1 MMVSGETRLAALIGA
16 PARHSLS
23 PAIHNA
29 AFASTGLDWVF
40 LAFEVSAGHAGPA
53 LDAMRALPIEGLSVT
68 MPHKTD
74 VAHLVDDL
82 TDDAR
87 RLDAVNCVVRDGQRL
102 VGHNT
107 DGLGFL
113 ASLAEGADGF
123 TPRDRRCVV
132 VGAGGAARAVIAA
145 LAGAGAREVI
155 VTNRTPERAEVAAR
169 LGGDVGRVG
178 LVENLI
184 RDLEAA
190 DLVVHA
196 TSVGMDGH
204 ALALGTEA
212 VAAIAPHS
220 VVADLIYSPRTTPL
234 LAAARRRGLT
244 TVDGLGMLVHQAAA
258 AFTLWT
264 GRPAPVAV
272 MAEAAEAGLG
282 ASQ

>member
-1 MMVSGETRLAALIGA
+1 MVVSGETRLAALIGA

-29 AFASTGLDWVF
+29 AFASTGVDWVF
-40 LAFEVSAGHAGPA
+40 LAFEVGPGHAGAA
-53 LDAMRALPIEGLSVT
+53 LDAMRVLPIEGLSVT

-82 TDDAR
+82 TDEAH

-107 DGLGFL
+107 DGMGFL
-113 ASLAEGADGF
+113 ASLVEGADGF
-123 TPRDRRCVV
+123 EPRGRRCVV

-145 LAGAGAREVI
+145 LAGAGAGEVI

-169 LGGDVGRVG
+169 LAGDVGRVG
-178 LVENLI
+178 RVEDLV
-184 RDLEAA
+184 RDLSAA

-196 TSVGMDGH
+196 TSVGMDGQG
-204 ALALGTEA
+204 LALGPEA
-212 VAAIAPHS
+212 VAAIAAHG
-220 VVADLIYSPRTTPL
+220 VVVDLIYSPRTTPL
-234 LAAARRRGLT
+234 LAAARQRGLT
-244 TVDGLGMLVHQAAA
+244 TVGGLGMLVHQAAA

-264 GRPAPVAV
+264 GRPAPIEV
-272 MAEAAEAGLG
+272 MAQAAEAGLG
-282 ASQ
+282 ASR